1 MKMVVKFGRGDEW
14 FGCGVAQQLLI
25 CYNVAVVDDYGGVFV
40 VFYYANHLINP
51 MVQI

>member
-1 MKMVVKFGRGDEW
+1 MNGLDVEW
-14 FGCGVAQQLLI
+14 RSS
-25 CYNVAVVDDYGGVFV
+25 CYNVAVVMIMIMVGVFV

>member
-1 MKMVVKFGRGDEW
+1 MNGLDVEW
-14 FGCGVAQQLLI
+14 RSS
-25 CYNVAVVDDYGGVFV
+25 CYNVAVVMVMVGVFV